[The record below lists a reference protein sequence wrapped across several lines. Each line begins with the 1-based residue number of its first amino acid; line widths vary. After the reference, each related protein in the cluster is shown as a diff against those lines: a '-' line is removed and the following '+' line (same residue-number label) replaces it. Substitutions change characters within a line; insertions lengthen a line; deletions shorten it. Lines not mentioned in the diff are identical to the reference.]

1 MRIEQLQAFLAVADT
16 GSFQEAALQC
26 GVSQPT
32 ISRQIQA
39 LEADLG
45 AALFHRSS
53 QASLTL
59 AGDIF
64 LRRAK
69 KIWQEWQTVHQELL
83 DLHQGKQTELCIGA
97 IHSICTNFLPTL
109 LPKFCQQFPQVQLRV
124 TALGSDRALKVLRDG
139 LVDLVIV
146 MNNHFTNQIAG
157 LVSHTLYDEPIRL
170 LMAADHP
177 LAQLPIIPWPDLM
190 NYPQVIF
197 KDGYGMRRLVEAEFL
212 RRHTPLQAALEL
224 NTPEAFRGV
233 IRESQML
240 AFLPESAL
248 REAAK
253 DPLLTVRDVND
264 ETGPT
269 LRRQVAVITTGD
281 RLAIPPI
288 DYFFKLIIA
297 HSGVNPLGG
306 MDE

>member
-16 GSFQEAALQC
+16 GSFQQAALQC

-45 AALFHRSS
+45 AALFHRSN
-53 QASLTL
+53 QTSLTL

-69 KIWQEWQTVHQELL
+69 KMWQEWQTVHQELL
-83 DLHQGKQTELCIGA
+83 ELHQGKQTELCIGA
-97 IHSICTNFLPTL
+97 IHSICTNFLPAL
-109 LPKFCQQFPQVQLRV
+109 LPKFCHQFPLVQLRV

-170 LMAADHP
+170 LMAAHHP
-177 LAQLPIIPWPDLM
+177 LAQLPIIPWSDLR

-197 KDGYGMRRLVEAEFL
+197 KDGYGMRRLVEEEFL

-248 REAAK
+248 SEAAK
-253 DPLLTVRDVND
+253 DPLLTIRDVMDND
-264 ETGPT
+264 QSSG

-288 DYFFKLIIA
+288 DYLFKLIVA
-297 HSGVNPLGG
+297 QSGMNLL
-306 MDE
+306 

>member
-1 MRIEQLQAFLAVADT
+1 MRMEQLQAFLAIAQT
-16 GSFQEAALQC
+16 GSFQQAALQC

-45 AALFHRSS
+45 APLFHRSN
-53 QASLTL
+53 QAKLTL

-69 KIWQEWQTVHQELL
+69 KIWQEWEAVNQELL
-83 DLHQGKQTELCIGA
+83 DLHQGKQTELCVGA
-97 IHSICTNFLPTL
+97 IHSICTHFLPTL
-109 LPKFCQQFPQVQLRV
+109 LPKFCQKFPQVQLRV

-146 MNNHFTNQIAG
+146 MNNHFMNQIAG

-170 LMAADHP
+170 LLATHHP
-177 LAQLPIIPWPDLM
+177 LAELSEIPWSELCH
-190 NYPQVIF
+190 YPQVIF
-197 KDGYGMRRLVEAEFL
+197 KDGYGMRRLVEDEFM
-212 RRHTPLQAALEL
+212 RRNTPLQAALEL
-224 NTPEAFRGV
+224 NTPDAFRGV

-248 REAAK
+248 TEAAK
-253 DPLLTVRDVND
+253 DPLLTIRDVAD
-264 ETGPT
+264 PLGPG

-281 RLAIPPI
+281 RLAVPPI
-288 DYFFKLIIA
+288 DYFFKLIVA
-297 HSGVNPLGG
+297 HSGMNLLGG
-306 MDE
+306 VHE